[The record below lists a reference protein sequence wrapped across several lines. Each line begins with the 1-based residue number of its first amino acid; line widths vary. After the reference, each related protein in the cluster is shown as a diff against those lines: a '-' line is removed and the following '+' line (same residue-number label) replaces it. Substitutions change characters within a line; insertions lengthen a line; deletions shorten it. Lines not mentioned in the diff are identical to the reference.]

1 MLTITLTEQ
10 KFVFFQSFELK
21 FTIGIEAWL
30 LCQWWLAFQRTLA
43 SGAQSCLEVFS
54 SVWNF
59 WTHASMVFLYYRKK
73 YCTIVQCTLY
83 SVHCSLIRIIL
94 SRDWVGEEEQVAH
107 RSLLHQLV
115 SPTQL
120 IQDVP
125 KKWLRE
131 KNHNQNWALWSQILP
146 CTWLGRSW
154 FGLVLV
160 RNDQKIDFQA
170 QAVSATGDW
179 ASALWVP

>member
-115 SPTQL
+115 SPSQL
-120 IQDVP
+120 IQGVP
-125 KKWLRE
+125 KKWPRE

-146 CTWLGRSW
+146 YDLG
-154 FGLVLV
+154 GL
-160 RNDQKIDFQA
+160 
-170 QAVSATGDW
+170 
-179 ASALWVP
+179 ASAQS